1 MPAGVGGVRATNQ
14 ENGKGNPLKVAGMS
28 GAGSGIAGLDS
39 NPSFRMGT
47 IGRGTAGTGAV
58 GAIESNIPLTSLMGG
73 QALMGGHNVHKK
85 DDSSEGVDEA
95 WLEEDQDVWGTSGS
109 RIDGVSI

>member
-1 MPAGVGGVRATNQ
+1 
-14 ENGKGNPLKVAGMS
+14 
-28 GAGSGIAGLDS
+28 
-39 NPSFRMGT
+39 
-47 IGRGTAGTGAV
+47 V